1 MPTSRQ
7 TTDTTDGPHGFFLA
21 SPRCPLC
28 ARNEHS
34 RRHCRSAANGVQG
47 SPSNEFHSPTSS
59 NSASRIRSQATRP
72 LHSRT
77 ALHSRARE
85 QGPCLVAACPYL
97 EVASGSIPLFLIASK
112 ARAEVRNSISRLE
125 PSMSLSRPPWRPKTP
140 AQTGSPV
147 REFATGKS
155 HTVSSDRSALT
166 NSRRIMV
173 SLRPR
178 TSRQPHHIEWQRL
191 CITAKTRGSCRLGVN
206 ICRNQT
212 SRSRPFS
219 SQ

>member
-125 PSMSLSRPPWRPKTP
+125 RSISLEP
-140 AQTGSPV
+140 ATMAAENTCTNWISG
-147 REFATGKS
+147 AIICDGKIS
-155 HTVSSDRSALT
+155 YVSSDRSALT

-178 TSRQPHHIEWQRL
+178 TIPYHIEWQRL

-212 SRSRPFS
+212 SASRPFS